1 MMIRYIDIGDQIMED
16 SSQFAWWNTVQDE
29 FIKFN
34 EDYVWDTWRDFEESF
49 WAEVEFREGCSVD
62 ITIREPEGYL
72 ARFEQLYPLNLR
84 RDNPL
89 EKELVLEE
97 D

>member
-1 MMIRYIDIGDQIMED
+1 MIRYVDIGDQIMED
-16 SSQFAWWNTVQDE
+16 SSQFAWWNTIRDKFLE
-29 FIKFN
+29 FDGN
-34 EDYVWDTWRDFEESF
+34 QVWDTWCEFEVDFWHEYNYLEGKTLNHKL
-49 WAEVEFREGCSVD
+49 RE
-62 ITIREPEGYL
+62 YL
-72 ARFEQLYPLNLR
+72 ARFKRLYPLNLR